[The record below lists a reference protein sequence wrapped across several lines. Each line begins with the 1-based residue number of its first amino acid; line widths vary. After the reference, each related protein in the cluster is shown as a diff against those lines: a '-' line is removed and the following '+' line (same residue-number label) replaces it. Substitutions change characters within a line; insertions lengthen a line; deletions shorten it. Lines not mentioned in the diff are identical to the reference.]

1 MQIVF
6 YNDNGVLSI
15 IRDAFNIRV
24 KGDTIEYND
33 NNKLSG
39 INCSYIIL
47 DDDIEVTEITP
58 EILALDKSNQ
68 FKDID
73 PLEQRLHDIEA
84 AIAFLFG
91 GMSNQVAILQT
102 QVEMLQKQLEQ
113 QKQNGKDEQAQ

>member
-1 MQIVF
+1 MIYGLKLLGRGENMQIVF

-15 IRDAFNIRV
+15 IRDAINIRV
-24 KGDTIEYND
+24 KGDIIEYND

-91 GMSNQVAILQT
+91 GMSNGA
-102 QVEMLQKQLEQ
+102 
-113 QKQNGKDEQAQ
+113 

>member
-6 YNDNGVLSI
+6 YNDNGVLNV